1 MKRMIAPSLLAA
13 DFGNLQHEIEMINDS
28 EADWLHL
35 DIMDGVF
42 VPNLSFGLPV
52 VKAAKKISRKPLD
65 VHLMI
70 VEPEKFLHQ
79 FKAAGADILTVHVE
93 ACRHLHR
100 TIEEIKELGMK
111 AGVTLNPHTS
121 AESLREI
128 IPFVDMVLVMSV
140 NPGFGGQQFIET
152 SYEKISRIKSMI
164 REAGSPAL
172 IEVDGGVDLHN
183 AAKLFTAGVNVLVA
197 GTTIFGNSD
206 PRGIIRQ
213 LRNAG
218 PV

>member
-172 IEVDGGVDLHN
+172 IEVDGVVDLHN
-183 AAKLFTAGVNVLVA
+183 AAKLFAAGVNVLVA

>member
-1 MKRMIAPSLLAA
+1 MIAPSLLAA

-183 AAKLFTAGVNVLVA
+183 AAKLFAAGVNVLVA

>member
-1 MKRMIAPSLLAA
+1 
-13 DFGNLQHEIEMINDS
+13 
-28 EADWLHL
+28 
-35 DIMDGVF
+35 
-42 VPNLSFGLPV
+42 
-52 VKAAKKISRKPLD
+52 
-65 VHLMI
+65 
-70 VEPEKFLHQ
+70 
-79 FKAAGADILTVHVE
+79 
-93 ACRHLHR
+93 LHR

-140 NPGFGGQQFIET
+140 NPGFGGQRFIET
-152 SYEKISRIKSMI
+152 SYEKINRIKSMI
-164 REAGSPAL
+164 HEADSPAL

-183 AAKLFTAGVNVLVA
+183 AAKLFAAGVNVLVA

-213 LRNAG
+213 LKNAV
-218 PV
+218 PA